1 MKDLLYKEFKLS
13 INSAFFLMVLF
24 AALIM
29 IPGWIYSIAM
39 MYTLFIA
46 MPNIFMAS
54 RSQNDI
60 SFSVMLPV
68 KKSEVVKAR
77 VLSVMIMQVLPVL
90 LGTVFAAVNII
101 VYKGNTFFM
110 NPNVAFFG
118 LVFVMYALFN
128 LVFFPGFYKTAYKV
142 GGPAVWANVV
152 AVVFMAVVELVN
164 IVIPSIGAYIGGI
177 NNMAAQLPVLFAGI
191 VIYLAGTWLAYR
203 ISAKR
208 FERVDI

>member
-39 MYTLFIA
+39 MYTLFIM
-46 MPNIFMAS
+46 MPNIFMAC
-54 RSQNDI
+54 RAQNDV

-68 KKSEVVKAR
+68 KKRDVVKAR

-90 LGTVFAAVNII
+90 LGVVFAAINII

-118 LVFVMYALFN
+118 LVFVMYSLFN

-142 GGPAVWANVV
+142 GGPTVWANVV
-152 AVVFMAVVELVN
+152 AVVFMVVVEFSN
-164 IVIPSIGAYIGGI
+164 ILIPPIGAYIGGI
-177 NNMAAQLPVLFAGI
+177 NNMAEQLPVLFAGI
-191 VIYLAGTWLAYR
+191 AIYLAGTWLAYR

-208 FERVDI
+208 FEKVDI